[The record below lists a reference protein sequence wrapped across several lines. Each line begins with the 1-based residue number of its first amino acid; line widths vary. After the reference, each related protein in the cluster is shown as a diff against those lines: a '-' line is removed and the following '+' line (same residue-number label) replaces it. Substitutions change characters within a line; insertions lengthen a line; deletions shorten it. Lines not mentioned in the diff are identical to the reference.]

1 MMTTESSI
9 LKPDRAGELLMAGL
23 IAAIAVIS
31 VTMVVSDSA
40 WLVAAFCIGLAVVA
54 VVRFE
59 WFVYTQIFLLPWYPF
74 LSAQLPLRD
83 VSLVLRFILLAGVLA
98 MRKRRGKPL
107 AQWFGGSWVKR
118 GILIFAGMIALSLLV
133 SSFGPNVDAL
143 RSLARFFSY
152 LAFFFALVGWLKTRE
167 QIAVVIKILLFSGIL
182 VALFGFLQVWQ
193 KGYTDL
199 YYYLYPL
206 QEEGLEEWNGRIT
219 SLLFHF
225 NSLAGYLNLL
235 LPLSLACMVL
245 AGERWLRYAA
255 VACHSTALAA
265 LYFTGSRGGLI
276 AYLAM
281 ILVSLYFLKPRW
293 AALSKVLLTSA
304 LAGAIVLSLQPE
316 ILRGSRLQEVDE
328 FTSASRLALWSAAGA
343 MFLQHPVMG
352 VGYGNY
358 RSLYNDYI
366 PGATPN
372 QLDAHNLYLQFL
384 GETGAIGFL
393 IFAAMM
399 VGLAKVA
406 IKLARN
412 ADSSYRVVGIAMG
425 GALVTTLTHG
435 MVDYLF
441 NVSPQFGALFWL
453 LMALGVVAL
462 EQSRVVIVRDQRA
475 IEIRGAAAAS

>member
-1 MMTTESSI
+1 MTTENSI
-9 LKPDRAGELLMAGL
+9 LKPDRSGELIMATL
-23 IAAIAVIS
+23 IAATAVAS
-31 VTMVVSDSA
+31 VSMVVSDSA
-40 WLVAAFCIGLAVVA
+40 LLVAAFCIGLAIAA
-54 VVRFE
+54 VVRFD

-74 LSAQLPLRD
+74 LSAKLPLRD
-83 VSLVLRFILLAGVLA
+83 VSLLLRFILFAGVLV
-98 MRKRRGKPL
+98 MRKKRGKPL
-107 AQWFGGSWVKR
+107 AQWISGSWIKK
-118 GILIFAGMIALSLLV
+118 GILAFAAMIALSLMV
-133 SSFGPNVDAL
+133 SSPGPNVDAL
-143 RSLARFFSY
+143 RSLARVLSY
-152 LAFFFALVGWLKTRE
+152 LAFFFALAGWLETRE
-167 QIAVVIKILLFSGIL
+167 QIASVIKVLLFSGIL

-193 KGYTDL
+193 KGYTEL

-219 SLLFHF
+219 SFLFHF

-235 LPLSLACMVL
+235 LPLSLGCMVL
-245 AGERWLRYAA
+245 AKERWLRYVA
-255 VACHSTALAA
+255 VVCHSTALAA

-281 ILVSLYFLKPRW
+281 VLVSLHFLKPRLM
-293 AALSKVLLTSA
+293 ALSQLLLTSA
-304 LAGAIVLSLQPE
+304 LAATIVLSLQPE
-316 ILRGSRLQEVDE
+316 ILKESRLQEVDE

-384 GETGAIGFL
+384 GETGTIGFAVF
-393 IFAAMM
+393 IAMM
-399 VGLAKVA
+399 LGLARVA
-406 IKLARN
+406 VKLARN
-412 ADSSYRVVGIAMG
+412 ADLWYRLIGIAMG

-453 LMALGVVAL
+453 LMALGVVAS
-462 EQSRVVIVRDQRA
+462 EETRVAILNGQQT
-475 IEIRGAAAAS
+475 IEIRGAASS

>member
-1 MMTTESSI
+1 MMTTANSI
-9 LKPDRAGELLMAGL
+9 LKPDRSDELVIAAL
-23 IAAIAVIS
+23 IAAIAVAT
-31 VTMVVSDSA
+31 VTTILSDSA
-40 WLVAAFCIGLAVVA
+40 LLVAAFCIGLAVVA
-54 VVRFE
+54 VVRFD

-83 VSLVLRFILLAGVLA
+83 VSLVLRFILLAGVLVL
-98 MRKRRGKPL
+98 RKRSGKPL
-107 AQWFGGSWVKR
+107 AQWFGGSWIKR
-118 GILIFAGMIALSLLV
+118 GILAFAGMIALSLLV
-133 SSFGPNVDAL
+133 SSLGPNVDAL
-143 RSLARFFSY
+143 RSLARFSSY
-152 LAFFFALVGWLKTRE
+152 LAFFFAVAGWLETRE
-167 QIAVVIKILLFSGIL
+167 QIGTVIKIVLFSGIL
-182 VALFGFLQVWQ
+182 VALFGFFQVWQ

-219 SLLFHF
+219 SFLFHF

-235 LPLSLACMVL
+235 LPLSLAVMVL
-245 AGERWLRYAA
+245 SRERWLRYAA
-255 VACHSTALAA
+255 IACHGMGLAA

-281 ILVSLYFLKPRW
+281 VLVSLYFLKPRLV
-293 AALSKVLLTSA
+293 ALSQLLLAFA
-304 LAGAIVLSLQPE
+304 LAAAIVLSLQPE
-316 ILRGSRLQEVDE
+316 ILRESRLQEVDE

-384 GETGAIGFL
+384 GETGVIGFL
-393 IFAAMM
+393 IFAAMV
-399 VGLAKVA
+399 VGLAIVA
-406 IKLARN
+406 IRLARN
-412 ADSSYRVVGIAMG
+412 AVSLYRLVGIAMG

-441 NVSPQFGALFWL
+441 NVSPQFGAMFWL
-453 LMALGVVAL
+453 LMAMGVVAW
-462 EQSRVVIVRDQRA
+462 EQTRVVIIPDQRA
-475 IEIRGAAAAS
+475 IEIRGAAAS